1 MVAELS
7 GAHAAMDISDSL
19 TLDASRMAAAS
30 GVTMALD
37 ITVVSAMADA
47 VARVSG
53 LTMNEAQRMVLEG
66 GEDHAILATF
76 PDGGVPE
83 GFIPFGRVV
92 AAGMHAVTL
101 AGEGIAPA
109 GWNPFA
115 G

>member
-1 MVAELS
+1 
-7 GAHAAMDISDSL
+7 MDISDSL
-19 TLDASRMAAAS
+19 SLDASRMAAAS

-76 PDGGVPE
+76 ADGGVPE
-83 GFIPFGRVV
+83 GFIPFGRVM
-92 AAGMHAVTL
+92 AAGTHAVTL
-101 AGEGIAPA
+101 AGEGISPA